1 MLDVGSGTG
10 KVLLHSSYFC
20 PYNIGVELD
29 LQSYFISAGMIDK
42 CRSDRIALIH
52 KDVAKLPFPFPELS
66 DSSTLPNVFACCV
79 FACIVGWS
87 FHDMST
93 LRKVLDYS
101 DQIKVVALC
110 CRQKVTKGLDLKE
123 REGKNGAIWEEHFS
137 FPCSL
142 HVSGESIKIT
152 IYSKK
157 ERGKFQKPISTR
169 NNSKSESESASV
181 HPLSLAFQL
190 LQLKLSS
197 HFHRFEIRDYLAFG
211 EYGVCPTDWVNRVD
225 RFLTFCSAKH
235 SCGRIVEWNNNSCW
249 MNSCLAMIFN
259 QSIIRKMVIDSRISI
274 PRRSEILQESNPDF
288 VFKSMLM
295 LMLVYC
301 KNSNK
306 EKSGYSSYVIATG
319 ELD

>member
-20 PYNIGVELD
+20 PYNIGIELD
-29 LQSYFISAGMIDK
+29 QQSYFISAGLIEK
-42 CRSDRIALIH
+42 CRSNKIVLIH
-52 KDVAKLPFPFPELS
+52 EDVANLPIPYPELS
-66 DSSTLPNVFACCV
+66 DSSMLAYVFPLIV

-87 FHDMST
+87 FADMNI
-93 LRKVLDYS
+93 LRKVLDSS

-110 CRQKVTKGLDLKE
+110 CREKGPKGMDLLKQD
-123 REGKNGAIWEEHFS
+123 GKTGAIWEKHFS
-137 FPCSL
+137 FPCYL
-142 HVSGESIKIT
+142 HVSNEQIQIT

-157 ERGKFQKPISTR
+157 ELGKFQKAKTR
-169 NNSKSESESASV
+169 RNEKSEFESV

-190 LQLKLSS
+190 LIMKLSS
-197 HFHRFEIRDYLAFG
+197 HFHRFENRDYLAFG
-211 EYGVCPTDWVNRVD
+211 EYGVSPIHWNNRVD
-225 RFLTFCSAKH
+225 SFLTFCTAKH

-259 QSIIRKMVIDSRISI
+259 QPIIRKMVNDSQISI
-274 PRRSEILQESNPDF
+274 PRRSDILECKSEADL
-288 VFKSMLM
+288 VFNSMLM

-306 EKSGYSSYVIATG
+306 EKSGSFCI
-319 ELD
+319 

>member
-29 LQSYFISAGMIDK
+29 PQSYFISAGLIEK
-42 CRSDRIALIH
+42 CRSDKIVLIH
-52 KDVAKLPFPFPELS
+52 EDVANLPIPFPELS
-66 DSSTLPNVFACCV
+66 DSGILANNVFPFIV

-87 FHDMST
+87 PHDLKK
-93 LRKVLDYS
+93 LRQVLDYS

-110 CRQKVTKGLDLKE
+110 CREKGSKGMDLLKQ
-123 REGKNGAIWEEHFS
+123 EGKTGAIWAKHFS
-137 FPCSL
+137 FPCYL

-157 ERGKFQKPISTR
+157 ETGKFQKANTR
-169 NNSKSESESASV
+169 SNSKSESVHLLSV
-181 HPLSLAFQL
+181 AFQL
-190 LQLKLSS
+190 LQMKLSS
-197 HFHRFEIRDYLAFG
+197 HFHRYEIQDYLAFG
-211 EYGVCPTDWVNRVD
+211 EYGISPIHWNNRVD
-225 RFLTFCSAKH
+225 KFLTFCLAKH

-249 MNSCLAMIFN
+249 MNSCLALVFN
-259 QSIIRKMVIDSRISI
+259 QPIIRKMVNGSRISI
-274 PRRSEILQESNPDF
+274 PRRSEILQETDPNY

-301 KNSNK
+301 KNSHK
-306 EKSGYSSYVIATG
+306 EKSGYFHM
-319 ELD
+319 